1 MHKNQKLGKTGEPTE
16 SPETESK
23 KKKKKWSMKRKFNFR
38 EKFYLEKTGNRF
50 GRCLIVF
57 LTQTWAHCKLMHPH

>member
-23 KKKKKWSMKRKFNFR
+23 KKKKKKKRAMKIKFNFR
-38 EKFYLEKTGNRF
+38 EKFYLEKTGNKF

-57 LTQTWAHCKLMHPH
+57 LTQT